1 MRNWMFMGNF
11 KEHYRLITKR
21 LKNPVESAVTKE
33 QLKAIKTFQE
43 SLLISLYVSS
53 AQNIELL

>member
-1 MRNWMFMGNF
+1 MFMGNF